1 MSSKRIAFATATETL
16 SGTCTLTS
24 FPSRDLTDIT
34 LPSISV
40 IVPRRRV
47 VVWALTAFAT
57 SNPASS
63 SAKDRLFIVPPVE
76 DMQRFDNSD
85 GGRVGAIQLM
95 MVTILTL
102 HS

>member
-24 FPSRDLTDIT
+24 FPSRDLIDIT

-63 SAKDRLFIVPPVE
+63 SEQDRLFIVPPAEGEHRLV
-76 DMQRFDNSD
+76 NS
-85 GGRVGAIQLM
+85 GGVRVVPSHMLSQ
-95 MVTILTL
+95 TF
-102 HS
+102 